1 MLHTTKGIV
10 IHQFKYGEK
19 SIIAKIYTEKF
30 GLQSYIINGVR
41 SKKSANKFAYLQ
53 PLSLVDVNAYH
64 KENKGL
70 QQLKDIKLDVPFR
83 DIPFNVYKGSIAF
96 FIAEVIYKTIREE
109 EPNSDLFHFL
119 YHSVQVL
126 DVTEKNYANFHIYFL
141 TLFAKY
147 LGFPPQVNTK
157 LNAEN
162 KYFDLQEGVFLPI
175 KPFHPAYIDS
185 EASQI
190 VLGIIQHHYQ
200 EIENT
205 VINNKLRA
213 NLLQALLDY
222 YKIHAVNF
230 DTLKT
235 KEVLEELFV

>member
-1 MLHTTKGIV
+1 M
-10 IHQFKYGEK
+10 YGEK

-119 YHSVQVL
+119 YHL
-126 DVTEKNYANFHIYFL
+126 LILPHLGCIHIAVCTFL
-141 TLFAKY
+141 QSLLHNHAS
-147 LGFPPQVNTK
+147 LPP
-157 LNAEN
+157 
-162 KYFDLQEGVFLPI
+162 I
-175 KPFHPAYIDS
+175 
-185 EASQI
+185 
-190 VLGIIQHHYQ
+190 
-200 EIENT
+200 
-205 VINNKLRA
+205 
-213 NLLQALLDY
+213 
-222 YKIHAVNF
+222 
-230 DTLKT
+230 
-235 KEVLEELFV
+235 